1 MFKKPQS
8 KITPY
13 LNLFALILIHLV
25 LVLTALIGFGL
36 EVFLEGFEEGLG
48 LVELFVQGM
57 ELGGDFVQGQ
67 EQDAAVGYVQRAFC

>member
-13 LNLFALILIHLV
+13 ANFPIFVFIHLV
-25 LVLTALIGFGL
+25 LVLAALIGFGL
-36 EVFLEGFEEGLG
+36 EVFLEGFEERLG

-57 ELGGDFVQGQ
+57 ELGGDFVQG
-67 EQDAAVGYVQRAFC
+67 